1 MRSAAKLFSFL
12 THPLLVPTVL
22 VGVLGVYFPQVLRP
36 VPVPQVKG
44 VVLLVFVITFAL
56 PALNF
61 LFLKTT
67 GVIKNIE
74 MPTRRDRLMPLVFM
88 MLLFGTITF
97 LIRYKLYIPM
107 LFNIMALFTVLTV
120 VSFAINFF
128 FKISLH
134 AMGSTALAGML
145 LWVAVS
151 LTRPELLPAAL
162 LAIVFAGASMS
173 ARLFLRAHTLEEIG
187 WGAAVGILIGTLGLN
202 FLM

>member
-1 MRSAAKLFSFL
+1 
-12 THPLLVPTVL
+12 
-22 VGVLGVYFPQVLRP
+22 
-36 VPVPQVKG
+36 
-44 VVLLVFVITFAL
+44 
-56 PALNF
+56 
-61 LFLKTT
+61 
-67 GVIKNIE
+67 